1 MPIPIKR
8 MAKAGFG
15 VLLAV
20 GAVLGIAAPAQAHNY
35 PIATTPT
42 ANETLTELPPK
53 FSVTTNGTLLNLEG
67 DDAGF
72 ALQVQDSAGRYYGD
86 GCVTVEG
93 PTLAT
98 DAALG
103 SAGKYTITWQAISTD
118 AHTVS
123 DSFDFSWQP
132 PTGFT
137 PSVGSMKVPDCHGA
151 LKPNGTGTPLRGAG
165 TPASVDEGTLQTVL
179 WIGGAVL
186 AVGAAV
192 IVTVLA
198 TSRRKPAPKG

>member
-1 MPIPIKR
+1 MPVPIKR
-8 MAKAGFG
+8 IAIAGFG
-15 VLLAV
+15 VLVAV

-53 FSVTTNGTLLNLEG
+53 FSVTTNGALLNIEG
-67 DDAGF
+67 NDAGF
-72 ALQVQDSAGRYYGD
+72 ALQVRDSAGRYYGD
-86 GCVTVEG
+86 GCVTVDG

-103 SAGKYTITWQAISTD
+103 AAGKYTITWQAISTD

-123 DSFDFSWQP
+123 DSFEFAWQP
-132 PTGFT
+132 PAGFT
-137 PSVGSMKVPDCHGA
+137 PSTGSAKVPDCHGT
-151 LKPNGTGTPLRGAG
+151 LKPNGTGTPIGGASK
-165 TPASVDEGTLQTVL
+165 PASVDESTLQAVL

-198 TSRRKPAPKG
+198 TSRKKPGPKA

>member
-1 MPIPIKR
+1 M
-8 MAKAGFG
+8 AGFG
-15 VLLAV
+15 TLVAV

-53 FSVTTNGTLLNLEG
+53 FSVTTNGTLLDIEG
-67 DDAGF
+67 NDAGF
-72 ALQVQDSAGRYYGD
+72 ALQVRDSAGRYYGD
-86 GCVTVEG
+86 GCVSVDG

-103 SAGKYTITWQAISTD
+103 AAGRYTITWQAISTD

-123 DSFDFSWQP
+123 DSFEFTWQP
-132 PTGFT
+132 PAGFT
-137 PSVGSMKVPDCHGA
+137 PSPGSAKVPDCHGK
-151 LKPNGTGTPLRGAG
+151 LKPNGTGAPIGASRA
-165 TPASVDEGTLQTVL
+165 ASVDEGTLQAVL

-198 TSRRKPAPKG
+198 TSRRKPGPKA